1 MELLSE
7 VGDTTFVEAAAL
19 DLVEEVDDLVATDE
33 DPSQQKKN
41 KKLNIYKKPNIK

>member
-33 DPSQQKKN
+33 DPSQKKKIKIKTFI
-41 KKLNIYKKPNIK
+41 KK